1 MQGPPTILFG
11 AFDRHNFGDLLF
23 PHVAAALLPDRELLF
38 AGLAGSDL
46 RACGGHRITPLASV
60 AAGLSARPQAA
71 AATLIHAGGEI
82 LCCDAWEAAV
92 MLLPPEEATAT
103 ISRLDARPAQRMAW
117 ARQRLAAATGDPQT
131 CAPYVAS
138 RERFPAIGRVL
149 HIGVGGAD
157 LDARDPP
164 LRSEV
169 LAKLGSADAIVVR
182 DRLSRTHLEAA
193 GLAAR
198 LAPDPAVMTAE
209 LFGERIARHGMAGEP
224 ASLRA
229 GFARGYLAV
238 QLAAEFGDDGTLERI
253 AIQLDRVAVQTGLG
267 VALFRAGAAPW
278 HDSLEVLQRTASR
291 IRNAAVAVLESLDIW
306 DICAL
311 IAGSRGFCG
320 SSLHGRILA
329 MAFGLPRL
337 NLAKS
342 ADPAVAV
349 KHRAYA
355 ATWELPDLPTVVEID
370 RLAEALAAALRVD
383 PEELARLA
391 RRLAESY
398 RSEFE
403 TIVSS
408 DPHTASA
415 RQRSAGTVTSTRSA
429 RNLP

>member
-1 MQGPPTILFG
+1 MKGPPTILFG

-23 PHVAAALLPDRELLF
+23 PHIAAALLPGRELLF
-38 AGLAGSDL
+38 AGLAESDL
-46 RACGGHRITPLASV
+46 RACGGHRVTPLTSV
-60 AAGLSARPQAA
+60 AAGLAAHPRA

-82 LCCDAWEAAV
+82 LCCDSWEAAV
-92 MLLPPEEATAT
+92 MLLPPEEAVAT
-103 ISRLDARPAQRMAW
+103 ISRLDSRPAQRMAW

-157 LDARDPP
+157 LDARDRP

-169 LAKLGSADAIVVR
+169 LAKLASADAIVVR

-209 LFGERIARHGMAGEP
+209 LFGERIASHGMAGEP
-224 ASLRA
+224 ARLRA

-238 QLAAEFGDDGTLERI
+238 QLAAEFGDDEMLGRI
-253 AIQLDRVAVQTGLG
+253 ALQLDRVAANTGLSM
-267 VALFRAGAAPW
+267 ALFRAGAAPW
-278 HDSLEVLQRTASR
+278 HDSLEVLQRIASR
-291 IRNAAVAVLESLDIW
+291 MRNAAVTVFESLDIW

-329 MAFGLPRL
+329 TAFGLPRL
-337 NLAKS
+337 NLARS
-342 ADPAVAV
+342 ADPAVAA

-355 ATWELPDLPTVVEID
+355 ATWELPDLPTVVEVD
-370 RLAEALAAALRVD
+370 RLAETLTAALRAD

-403 TIVSS
+403 TVIASDGRTTSAGQGSAGIAVSS
-408 DPHTASA
+408 H
-415 RQRSAGTVTSTRSA
+415 SA
-429 RNLP
+429 RNFP